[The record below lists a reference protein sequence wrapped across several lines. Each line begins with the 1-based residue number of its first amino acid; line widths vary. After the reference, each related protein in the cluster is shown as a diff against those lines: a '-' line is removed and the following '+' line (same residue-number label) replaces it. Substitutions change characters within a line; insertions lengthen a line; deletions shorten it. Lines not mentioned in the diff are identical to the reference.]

1 MHSSVE
7 YHRPKVFSKMK
18 ITDNIVRIILVRI
31 ILLLLLCVTN
41 LYGLM
46 LKKKKPS
53 RLLPSLLAL
62 ELVIQEMRK
71 L

>member
-1 MHSSVE
+1 ME
-7 YHRPKVFSKMK
+7 

-31 ILLLLLCVTN
+31 ILLLCVTN

-46 LKKKKPS
+46 LKKKKKKKPS

-71 L
+71 